1 MFCSNCGS
9 KVIVHAED
17 NKEQVIEPSQKNSDI
32 NVIETKQKK
41 EKKKMSFKF
50 TLDFVLTI
58 IVQLVIVISVI
69 LYYKIANPSEIN
81 FVISSII
88 GIISTS
94 CLFAGGYLAF
104 KNLKNKNLFSI
115 ISLIYFCYSVIT
127 SIISDSRLFINT
139 IKYSYEGV
147 WFKRLRLICLL
158 VLLILTIVFAIIEN
172 RKNKKILKFTIII
185 ASVYLIVVTANG
197 VIEHFETKK
206 LYADLESLSKEYNNL
221 KSSIDSYKSKGE
233 FGTWTIYLSYDD
245 PDDRYSKY
253 DNTYRRR
260 SRNCYKDHAIENA
273 KDYLLIEHP
282 RARNIYV
289 DSAIYEGYSSSID

>member
-1 MFCSNCGS
+1 
-9 KVIVHAED
+9 
-17 NKEQVIEPSQKNSDI
+17 
-32 NVIETKQKK
+32 
-41 EKKKMSFKF
+41 MSFKF

-221 KSSIDSYKSKGE
+221 KSS
-233 FGTWTIYLSYDD
+233 
-245 PDDRYSKY
+245 
-253 DNTYRRR
+253 NT
-260 SRNCYKDHAIENA
+260 
-273 KDYLLIEHP
+273 LLNHCVE
-282 RARNIYV
+282 
-289 DSAIYEGYSSSID
+289 